1 MKVKKIMID
10 GKEISIVES
19 SKKMKVKAIDG
30 EGIVEAYVSIFGNID
45 AANEI
50 VMPGAFAES
59 LLKKLPKV
67 VWSHNWDE
75 PIGTVVEAREDAKGL
90 FVKFQ
95 LVLGVQKGKEAY
107 ELLKAGAI
115 DEFSIGYSVD
125 ESDMDQDGVRKLKKL
140 SLYEVSPVLVG
151 CNNATELLSVKSA
164 EVEEEKKEIEEKA
177 GRVISGKNAKAI
189 KMAVEKINEIAG
201 ILSGLLDL
209 VEEGKSGEADE
220 KKSTSAEAE
229 QETPAD
235 KVEEADKQDDSHKSK
250 IVGMR
255 VKDSEVQDEVRKAV
269 KSLNRVLFTI
279 KRK

>member
-1 MKVKKIMID
+1 M
-10 GKEISIVES
+10 
-19 SKKMKVKAIDG
+19 
-30 EGIVEAYVSIFGNID
+30 
-45 AANEI
+45 
-50 VMPGAFAES
+50 
-59 LLKKLPKV
+59 
-67 VWSHNWDE
+67 
-75 PIGTVVEAREDAKGL
+75 
-90 FVKFQ
+90 
-95 LVLGVQKGKEAY
+95 
-107 ELLKAGAI
+107 
-115 DEFSIGYSVD
+115 
-125 ESDMDQDGVRKLKKL
+125 RKLKKL